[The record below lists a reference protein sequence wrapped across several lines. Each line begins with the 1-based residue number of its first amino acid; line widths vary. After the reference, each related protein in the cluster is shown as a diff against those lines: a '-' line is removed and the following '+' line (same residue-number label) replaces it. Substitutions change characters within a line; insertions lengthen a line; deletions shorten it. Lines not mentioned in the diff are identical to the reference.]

1 MPVPMDLILVLGI
14 AAAFCTTAAFLPQ
27 AFKTIRTRHTKDIS
41 LGMYLLMV
49 TGLTLW
55 LAYGIFKG
63 DLPIIIANSVTV
75 ILAGLILFMKM
86 RNG

>member
-1 MPVPMDLILVLGI
+1 MDLILVLGI

-27 AFKTIRTRHTKDIS
+27 ALKTIRTKHTKDIS

-49 TGLTLW
+49 TGLSLW

-75 ILAGLILFMKM
+75 VLAGLILFMKM